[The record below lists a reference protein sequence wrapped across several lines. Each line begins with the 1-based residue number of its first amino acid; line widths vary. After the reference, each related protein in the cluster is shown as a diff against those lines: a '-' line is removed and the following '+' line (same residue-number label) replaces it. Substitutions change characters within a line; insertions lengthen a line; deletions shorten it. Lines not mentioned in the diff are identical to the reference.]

1 MGGFQCGDSAALIA
15 YVYDE
20 CEAAE
25 RESIGAH
32 VAGCAVCGGEVE
44 ALSGARQLLA
54 GWAPPEVPLGFRVT
68 SETWRP
74 SSPVDGEPGAEA
86 DGVREPDGGVRRAG
100 WWRQPLPAW
109 AQAVAAAVIFA
120 AGLAVGVSQAPT
132 RAAVGARAPSP
143 SPAAVAAL
151 EARLGAVE
159 QAAAAR
165 PVASVTPAP
174 AVDAAALMGQVRS
187 EIAASER
194 RMQGEL
200 AIRILQVAN
209 EMNQQQ
215 RLNTDQVQASL
226 LKDFNGLVTLVAA
239 QR

>member
-1 MGGFQCGDSAALIA
+1 
-15 YVYDE
+15 
-20 CEAAE
+20 
-25 RESIGAH
+25 
-32 VAGCAVCGGEVE
+32 
-44 ALSGARQLLA
+44 
-54 GWAPPEVPLGFRVT
+54 
-68 SETWRP
+68 
-74 SSPVDGEPGAEA
+74 
-86 DGVREPDGGVRRAG
+86 
-100 WWRQPLPAW
+100 
-109 AQAVAAAVIFA
+109 
-120 AGLAVGVSQAPT
+120 
-132 RAAVGARAPSP
+132 
-143 SPAAVAAL
+143 VAAL